1 MDSYKVKALED
12 SYQRIINVGFCM
24 VPYEDLSDII
34 VDEPIVFGTTKDER
48 IFTFEGVKQLFESQF
63 EQMQGMKPS
72 LESNRIATHI
82 SPDGNSAFI
91 SEENTLTLESPDE
104 VNSIFMRISCVM
116 DYIDNGWKLT
126 HWHASTP
133 VDTENDHWHLE
144 EWKREKERLQQLVD
158 QQTADLQLK
167 NRELEIE
174 AAIERVRA
182 VAMGMTQPDDMLDVC
197 RVISDQLQQF
207 GVDRIRNVQTA
218 IIDEEIGRYLCYQYF
233 TPYDETTIES
243 TEYHKSPVEHEM
255 VKKMLA
261 SRNEQFIGTLAGE
274 DLDTFRTH
282 RKDENQFPDPL
293 LDETSSLDY
302 CFLSIG
308 EGGLGLSL
316 YEPFSQDVL
325 TLFSRFHQVFSLAYR
340 RFRDI
345 EKAEE
350 QARESDIQLA
360 LERVRAESLAMH
372 KTSELKQVI
381 DTVFSQLNQLG
392 LPIDA
397 CYIDIFEPDNWDFHL
412 WVGTGTETY
421 PEQITVPY
429 IDHPFFIESRKARLQ
444 GESFFT
450 LRIDKKTKDQLV
462 KHTTSSIN
470 VSEERAEFM
479 RESDW
484 MDMSVSLSK
493 HAALSVYNYR
503 GKPYSAE
510 ENDIIKRFSAV
521 FQQAYTRFLDLKKA
535 EAQAKEAKIQLAL
548 ERVRAKTMA
557 MKTQSDL
564 LDIIELFGQQLN
576 AVDIKFNNVTFIE
589 GAITKTRDWDL
600 WSHAPDAEVPTQKI
614 LIPYIEDPHFKKTA
628 EAVED
633 YERTGQIVHVK
644 VFTKSEKDSFVPH
657 FVKHIPEHV
666 TEDFIEILYDAPG
679 EIIVDA
685 FFEEITVSLVKW
697 DDEPYSE
704 DELAIFERFAK
715 EFRQTYIRYLDIKKA
730 EAQARESQIQLALE
744 RVRARTMAM
753 HNSNELGEVA
763 SVLFEQISLLTSA
776 PDRFNIAIVNEADES
791 FDIFITDQKGYQIE
805 NKFKA
810 DTKRSPVLAQMFEG
824 WKNEAPYLI
833 QDIHGK
839 ELENWIQY
847 IGDILGVPFNMEKV
861 KEHRFLSSVFFS
873 HGFIGITTHE
883 KPDSETI
890 QLLERFSKVFQQ
902 TYVRFLDLKK
912 AEAQAREAEIQLALE
927 RVRAKAMA
935 MHDSDDVGDA
945 TSILFEELQRL
956 GIETIRCG
964 VGIFKNEHDMEVWSA
979 VSSKDGGMSLTMGE
993 LDLNIH
999 PVLAGAYHS
1008 WKAGESRYSYAL
1020 KGKDLESYYQVIY
1033 NQPEYKL
1040 PQQDISNIK
1049 QTFQCT
1055 WYPEGGLYAF
1065 TEDPLDKKSFEIFER
1080 FGKVFRLTYRR
1091 FLDLKEAEAKALEA
1105 QIEAALERIRSR
1117 AMGMQKANELIKVIK
1132 QIDKEII
1139 ELGINVDVSNIF
1151 TDYTEDPKTGI
1162 NVWFEDSAIEEV
1174 TYLEKLHVPYLDDP
1188 ITENLYDA
1196 INKTSDV
1203 LLETY
1208 SKSEKN
1214 SYFKLLF
1221 KESDLEKITTEERQ
1235 EFVLNAP
1242 GWVRCTVILK
1252 NSSLNF
1258 ARYSLHE
1265 FNQKEIAVFRRVGK
1279 VFEQAYTRFLDIQQA
1294 EKLALETARQASLD
1308 RIRAEI
1314 GSMRSSDDLQQITPI
1329 IWDELNKLEIPFTRC
1344 GVFIIDEENELSKT
1358 YLSTSQGDPIAA
1370 MHLPLEGIP
1379 LVKSAVSSWKQK
1391 KIYTEHWDEEDF
1403 RDWTQKLIDRGFI
1416 DSKKKYEAGSAPVT
1430 LDLHFLPFKHGM
1442 LYIGNT
1448 EPLSREHLDL
1458 GQSLASAFSVAYD
1471 RYEDFVKLEKAKA
1484 GIEDALAELK
1494 ATQTQLVQQEKL
1506 ASLGQLTAGIAHE
1519 IKNPLNFV
1527 NNFSDVSLELVEEIR
1542 NEIRDMRRETDSEK
1556 ATGKSEKAEN
1566 PLSRGD
1572 GVADGNTRGVL
1583 EEAESRELNSELV
1596 LEILDDIETNLK
1608 TIHKHGSRA
1617 DSIVKSMLQHSRG
1630 GDGKMEPT
1638 LLNPIIKEYVNLAFH
1653 GMRAGKDPIN
1663 VDIDLQLDESV
1674 GEVPLIAEDFSR
1686 VILNL
1691 VNNAFDAMREK
1702 AKVKSEKGEEYN
1714 PKLSIQTCQ
1723 KQNTVTIEIEDNGPG
1738 IPDEIK
1744 DKILQ
1749 PFFTTKKGTAGTGLG
1764 LSITNDIIKAHGGSL
1779 DIKSSTNKG
1788 TTFSILLT

>member
-1 MDSYKVKALED
+1 MKITKELEAEIRAMMDDYWGSYFRGDLEHWQSYLVDDYRNIGGTEEEIWNSKQEIVEYTHRVIDQMAGLTELRNMQRQIIPYDGYLMVHEFTDIFIRIEEKWTFYGKFRLSSLIRKIADTWKVLHQHGSYPD
-12 SYQRIINVGFCM
+12 SH
-24 VPYEDLSDII
+24 
-34 VDEPIVFGTTKDER
+34 T
-48 IFTFEGVKQLFESQF
+48 
-63 EQMQGMKPS
+63 EQG
-72 LESNRIATHI
+72 E
-82 SPDGNSAFI
+82 AFAFDTLRK
-91 SEENTLTLESPDE
+91 ENTQLREA
-104 VNSIFMRISCVM
+104 V
-116 DYIDNGWKLT
+116 
-126 HWHASTP
+126 
-133 VDTENDHWHLE
+133 
-144 EWKREKERLQQLVD
+144 KRRTV
-158 QQTADLQLK
+158 
-167 NRELEIE
+167 ELENKNHELKIE
-174 AAIERVRA
+174 A
-182 VAMGMTQPDDMLDVC
+182 
-197 RVISDQLQQF
+197 
-207 GVDRIRNVQTA
+207 
-218 IIDEEIGRYLCYQYF
+218 
-233 TPYDETTIES
+233 
-243 TEYHKSPVEHEM
+243 
-255 VKKMLA
+255 
-261 SRNEQFIGTLAGE
+261 
-274 DLDTFRTH
+274 
-282 RKDENQFPDPL
+282 
-293 LDETSSLDY
+293 
-302 CFLSIG
+302 
-308 EGGLGLSL
+308 
-316 YEPFSQDVL
+316 
-325 TLFSRFHQVFSLAYR
+325 
-340 RFRDI
+340 
-345 EKAEE
+345 
-350 QARESDIQLA
+350 
-360 LERVRAESLAMH
+360 
-372 KTSELKQVI
+372 
-381 DTVFSQLNQLG
+381 
-392 LPIDA
+392 
-397 CYIDIFEPDNWDFHL
+397 
-412 WVGTGTETY
+412 
-421 PEQITVPY
+421 
-429 IDHPFFIESRKARLQ
+429 
-444 GESFFT
+444 
-450 LRIDKKTKDQLV
+450 
-462 KHTTSSIN
+462 
-470 VSEERAEFM
+470 
-479 RESDW
+479 
-484 MDMSVSLSK
+484 
-493 HAALSVYNYR
+493 
-503 GKPYSAE
+503 
-510 ENDIIKRFSAV
+510 
-521 FQQAYTRFLDLKKA
+521 
-535 EAQAKEAKIQLAL
+535 
-548 ERVRAKTMA
+548 
-557 MKTQSDL
+557 
-564 LDIIELFGQQLN
+564 
-576 AVDIKFNNVTFIE
+576 
-589 GAITKTRDWDL
+589 
-600 WSHAPDAEVPTQKI
+600 
-614 LIPYIEDPHFKKTA
+614 
-628 EAVED
+628 
-633 YERTGQIVHVK
+633 
-644 VFTKSEKDSFVPH
+644 
-657 FVKHIPEHV
+657 
-666 TEDFIEILYDAPG
+666 
-679 EIIVDA
+679 
-685 FFEEITVSLVKW
+685 
-697 DDEPYSE
+697 
-704 DELAIFERFAK
+704 
-715 EFRQTYIRYLDIKKA
+715 
-730 EAQARESQIQLALE
+730 ALE

-776 PDRFNIAIVNEADES
+776 PDRFNIAIVNEEDES
-791 FDIFITDQKGYQIE
+791 FDIFITDQNGYQIE

-883 KPDSETI
+883 KSDSETI

-935 MHDSDDVGDA
+935 MHDSDDVGHA

-979 VSSKDGGMSLTMGE
+979 VSSKDRGMSLTMGE

-1020 KGKDLESYYQVIY
+1020 KGKGLESYYQVIY

-1065 TEDPLDKKSFEIFER
+1065 TEDPLDEKSFEIFER

-1162 NVWFEDSAIEEV
+1162 KVWFEDSALEEV
-1174 TYLEKLHVPYLDDP
+1174 PYLEKLHVPYPDDP

-1329 IWDELNKLEIPFTRC
+1329 IWDELNKLEIPFIRC
-1344 GVFIIDEENELSKT
+1344 GVFIIDEVNELSKT
-1358 YLSTSQGDPIAA
+1358 YLSTSQGDSIAA

-1484 GIEDALAELK
+1484 GIEEALAELK
-1494 ATQTQLVQQEKL
+1494 ATQRQLGQQEKL
-1506 ASLGQLTAGIAHE
+1506 ASPGQLTAGIAHE

-1527 NNFSDVSLELVEEIR
+1527 NNFSDLSVELIQEAREEV
-1542 NEIRDMRRETDSEK
+1542 RRVTEGRRPESEK
-1556 ATGKSEKAEN
+1556 AKGKSEKETPLLPRRDPDGKRESDPSADGEARGVFEKASGDSQPQVPEIDSSSSNTPLN

-1572 GVADGNTRGVL
+1572 GEPSLDGSARGVSGMAGNDSFDPDL
-1583 EEAESRELNSELV
+1583 
-1596 LEILDDIETNLK
+1596 ILDILNDIEANLK
-1608 TIHKHGSRA
+1608 TIHKHGTRA

-1638 LLNPIIKEYVNLAFH
+1638 PLNPLIKEYVNLAFH
-1653 GMRAGKDPIN
+1653 GMRAANDPIN
-1663 VDIDLQLDESV
+1663 VDIDLQLDEKV
-1674 GEVPLIAEDFSR
+1674 GDVPLVAEDFSR
-1686 VILNL
+1686 VVLNI
-1691 VNNAFDAMREK
+1691 VNNGFDAMREK
-1702 AKVKSEKGEEYN
+1702 TLQGFQTLGGLEDYQ
-1714 PKLSIQTCQ
+1714 PKLTIRTNREE
-1723 KQNTVTIEIEDNGPG
+1723 NTVTIDIEDNGPG

-1749 PFFTTKKGTAGTGLG
+1749 PFFTTKKGTQGTGLG

-1779 DIKSSTNKG
+1779 DIESSEGKTIFLISMQN
-1788 TTFSILLT
+1788 SL

>member
-1 MDSYKVKALED
+1 MKITKELEAEIRAMMDDYWGSYFRGDLEHWQSYLVDDYRNIGGTEEEIWNSKQEIVEYTHRVIDQMAGLTELRNMQRQIIPYDGYLMVHEFTDIFIRIEEKWTFYGKFRLSSLIRKIADTWKVLHQHGSYPD
-12 SYQRIINVGFCM
+12 SH
-24 VPYEDLSDII
+24 
-34 VDEPIVFGTTKDER
+34 T
-48 IFTFEGVKQLFESQF
+48 
-63 EQMQGMKPS
+63 EQG
-72 LESNRIATHI
+72 E
-82 SPDGNSAFI
+82 AFAFDTLRK
-91 SEENTLTLESPDE
+91 ENTQLREA
-104 VNSIFMRISCVM
+104 V
-116 DYIDNGWKLT
+116 
-126 HWHASTP
+126 
-133 VDTENDHWHLE
+133 
-144 EWKREKERLQQLVD
+144 KRRTV
-158 QQTADLQLK
+158 
-167 NRELEIE
+167 ELENKNHELKIE
-174 AAIERVRA
+174 A
-182 VAMGMTQPDDMLDVC
+182 
-197 RVISDQLQQF
+197 
-207 GVDRIRNVQTA
+207 
-218 IIDEEIGRYLCYQYF
+218 
-233 TPYDETTIES
+233 
-243 TEYHKSPVEHEM
+243 
-255 VKKMLA
+255 
-261 SRNEQFIGTLAGE
+261 
-274 DLDTFRTH
+274 
-282 RKDENQFPDPL
+282 
-293 LDETSSLDY
+293 
-302 CFLSIG
+302 
-308 EGGLGLSL
+308 
-316 YEPFSQDVL
+316 
-325 TLFSRFHQVFSLAYR
+325 
-340 RFRDI
+340 
-345 EKAEE
+345 
-350 QARESDIQLA
+350 
-360 LERVRAESLAMH
+360 
-372 KTSELKQVI
+372 
-381 DTVFSQLNQLG
+381 
-392 LPIDA
+392 
-397 CYIDIFEPDNWDFHL
+397 
-412 WVGTGTETY
+412 
-421 PEQITVPY
+421 
-429 IDHPFFIESRKARLQ
+429 
-444 GESFFT
+444 
-450 LRIDKKTKDQLV
+450 
-462 KHTTSSIN
+462 
-470 VSEERAEFM
+470 
-479 RESDW
+479 
-484 MDMSVSLSK
+484 
-493 HAALSVYNYR
+493 
-503 GKPYSAE
+503 
-510 ENDIIKRFSAV
+510 
-521 FQQAYTRFLDLKKA
+521 
-535 EAQAKEAKIQLAL
+535 
-548 ERVRAKTMA
+548 
-557 MKTQSDL
+557 
-564 LDIIELFGQQLN
+564 
-576 AVDIKFNNVTFIE
+576 
-589 GAITKTRDWDL
+589 
-600 WSHAPDAEVPTQKI
+600 
-614 LIPYIEDPHFKKTA
+614 
-628 EAVED
+628 
-633 YERTGQIVHVK
+633 
-644 VFTKSEKDSFVPH
+644 
-657 FVKHIPEHV
+657 
-666 TEDFIEILYDAPG
+666 
-679 EIIVDA
+679 
-685 FFEEITVSLVKW
+685 
-697 DDEPYSE
+697 
-704 DELAIFERFAK
+704 
-715 EFRQTYIRYLDIKKA
+715 
-730 EAQARESQIQLALE
+730 ALE

-810 DTKRSPVLAQMFEG
+810 DTKRSPVLTQMFEG

-883 KPDSETI
+883 KSDSETI

-979 VSSKDGGMSLTMGE
+979 VSSKDRGMSLTMGE

-1020 KGKDLESYYQVIY
+1020 KGKGLESYYQVIY

-1065 TEDPLDKKSFEIFER
+1065 TEDPLDEKSFEIFER

-1162 NVWFEDSAIEEV
+1162 NVWFEDSALEEV
-1174 TYLEKLHVPYLDDP
+1174 TYLEKLHVPYLDNP

-1258 ARYSLHE
+1258 SRYSLHE

-1329 IWDELNKLEIPFTRC
+1329 IWDELNKLEIPFIRC

-1358 YLSTSQGDPIAA
+1358 YLSTSQGDSIAA

-1494 ATQTQLVQQEKL
+1494 ATQSQLVQQEKL

-1527 NNFSDVSLELVEEIR
+1527 NNFSDLSLELVEEVR
-1542 NEIRDMRRETDSEK
+1542 HEILSEK
-1556 ATGKSEKAEN
+1556 AKVKREKSPFEGGSERSEQGDDPDSKPKVNQSTSNTPLN
-1566 PLSRGD
+1566 PLPRGD
-1572 GVADGNTRGVL
+1572 FL
-1583 EEAESRELNSELV
+1583 LNI
-1596 LEILDDIETNLK
+1596 LEILDDIESNLK

-1638 LLNPIIKEYVNLAFH
+1638 PLNPLIKEYVNLAFH
-1653 GMRAGKDPIN
+1653 GMRAGNDPIN
-1663 VDIDLQLDESV
+1663 VDIDLQLDENV
-1674 GEVPLIAEDFSR
+1674 GEVSLVAEDFSR

-1691 VNNAFDAMREK
+1691 MNNSFDAMREK
-1702 AKVKSEKGEEYN
+1702 SQKSIVDGRKSPLEGEGERSEQGDDAELKYN
-1714 PKLSIQTCQ
+1714 PKLTIRTRQSD
-1723 KQNTVTIEIEDNGPG
+1723 KSVTIEIEDNGPG
-1738 IPDEIK
+1738 IPDDMR

-1779 DIKSSTNKG
+1779 YIDSRPGQTVFIIKLNSVKFEDS
-1788 TTFSILLT
+1788 L